1 MNRPIRHYFSTV
13 RPEPEDFVQTLF
25 STSNVH
31 PRDRFDYW
39 HSVACKTI
47 VDHDSRPKCRG
58 TFQAE
63 LQWGTLD
70 DLELVLFAN
79 SPMDISNPRAT
90 ADQLFVCRQMAGAV
104 ALEQHSRELILERG
118 DITLIDPWRQLR
130 SEPNP
135 GGGTI
140 FRFTLGAVPGKE
152 ENDEK

>member
-1 MNRPIRHYFSTV
+1 
-13 RPEPEDFVQTLF
+13 
-25 STSNVH
+25 
-31 PRDRFDYW
+31 
-39 HSVACKTI
+39 
-47 VDHDSRPKCRG
+47 
-58 TFQAE
+58 
-63 LQWGTLD
+63 
-70 DLELVLFAN
+70 
-79 SPMDISNPRAT
+79 MDISNPRAT

-104 ALEQHSRELILERG
+104 ALEQNSHELILERG